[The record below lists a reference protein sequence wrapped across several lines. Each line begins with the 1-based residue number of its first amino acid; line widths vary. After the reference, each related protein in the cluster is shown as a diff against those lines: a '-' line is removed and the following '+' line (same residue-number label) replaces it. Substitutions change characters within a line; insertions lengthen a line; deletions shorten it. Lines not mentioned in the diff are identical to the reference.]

1 MTRTEF
7 IKRLEELDLPKSEFI
22 ILSGGSLLLRG
33 LRESTADM
41 DICVSEALAAALDLE
56 HCPQD
61 EDGCFSPFPDVQ
73 MKADMAGRAYDVI
86 DGYRCQTLE
95 DILAKKREWRR
106 PKDLKDIAVIEE
118 YLRSGGKNMDK
129 DKNCAETKQSA
140 EALQTE
146 KSVDPAEEQQ
156 TGRFVKLAEEN
167 GGFEFVQAYRDEED
181 RFMGGKDGKFWYII
195 QKDGRPVDQYI
206 GTLKDGEWKDVRI
219 KGRGKSRKVTDMPAG
234 TTIGLIEE
242 NAFMHQGDE
251 WVQGRKAKL
260 VEDSHPHLHYVY
272 GFGDKALDVSEQYG
286 VTIGWSDIKDV
297 PAGFRLRDLSV
308 GEDVELP
315 E

>member
-7 IKRLEELDLPKSEFI
+7 IKRLEELGLPRSEFL
-22 ILSGGSLLLRG
+22 ILSGGSLLMRG

-61 EDGCFSPFPDVQ
+61 GDGCFSPFPDVQ
-73 MKADMAGRAYDVI
+73 MKADMAGRAFDVI

-118 YLRSGGKNMDK
+118 YLKAGGKLMDK
-129 DKNCAETKQSA
+129 DCAETKQ
-140 EALQTE
+140 
-146 KSVDPAEEQQ
+146 PAEELQ

-181 RFMGGKDGKFWYII
+181 RLMGGKDGKYWYII

-206 GTLKDGEWKDVRI
+206 GTLTGGEWKDVRI
-219 KGRGKSRKVTDMPAG
+219 KGRGKSRKVTDMPSG

-242 NAFMHQGDE
+242 NAYLHQGDE

-297 PAGFRLRDLSV
+297 PAGFRLRDLTV
-308 GEDVELP
+308 GKDVELP

>member
-1 MTRTEF
+1 MNRQEF
-7 IKRLEELDLPKSEFI
+7 IKRLEELDLPRSEFL

-41 DICVSEALAAALDLE
+41 DVCVSEKLAADLDLE

-73 MKADMAGRAYDVI
+73 MKADMAGRAYDIVE
-86 DGYRCQTLE
+86 GYKCQTLE
-95 DILAKKREWRR
+95 DILAKKREWNR
-106 PKDLKDIAVIEE
+106 PKDQKDIAVIED
-118 YLRSGGKNMDK
+118 YLRSGGKLMDK
-129 DKNCAETKQSA
+129 DKDCAETKQ
-140 EALQTE
+140 T
-146 KSVDPAEEQQ
+146 AEELQA
-156 TGRFVKLAEEN
+156 GRFVKLAEEY
-167 GGFEFVQAYRDEED
+167 GGFELVQAYRDEED
-181 RFMGGKDGKFWYII
+181 RFIGGKNGKYWYII
-195 QKDGRPVDQYI
+195 QKDGRTADQYI

-242 NAFMHQGDE
+242 NAYMHQSDE

-272 GFGDKALDVSEQYG
+272 GFGDKALDVSEKYG